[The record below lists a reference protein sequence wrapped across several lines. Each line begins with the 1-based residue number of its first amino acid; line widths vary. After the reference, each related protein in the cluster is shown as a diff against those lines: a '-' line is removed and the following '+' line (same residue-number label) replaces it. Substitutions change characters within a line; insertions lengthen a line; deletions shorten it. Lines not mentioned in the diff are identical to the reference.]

1 MEHRPGYN
9 GKPATYE
16 DKPGIMELVSGILR
30 DATDIITKEV
40 MAAKLEMREELDKAK
55 SIAMLMGLGAVAL
68 LIGTILLAFTAVYLL
83 QEFSGL
89 DLWACYAIVAVIF
102 CVTGLIILYMG
113 KRRAATT
120 NLVPT
125 ESIEKAKEDAR
136 WITRSVKY
144 ETR

>member
-1 MEHRPGYN
+1 MEDRTGYN
-9 GKPATYE
+9 GKPTIYE
-16 DKPGIMELVSGILR
+16 AKPGIMELVSGILR
-30 DATDIITKEV
+30 DATDIISKEV
-40 MAAKLEMREELDKAK
+40 MAAKLEMRAELDKAK
-55 SIAMLMGLGAVAL
+55 SIAVLMGVGAVAL
-68 LIGTILLAFTAVYLL
+68 LVGTILLAFTLVYLL

-89 DLWACYAIVAVIF
+89 DLWACYAIITVVF
-102 CVTGLIILYMG
+102 CATGLIILLMG
-113 KRRAATT
+113 KRRAAAT